1 MSKDEATE
9 ILNNRGYDAEVKSGV
24 VIIYYTG
31 QLEPFSKQVHTVLKE
46 IGYNMS
52 FALTAKD
59 TSNKP
64 V

>member
-1 MSKDEATE
+1 MSKDEAAE
-9 ILNNRGYDAEVKSGV
+9 ILNKRGYDAEVKSGV

-31 QLEPFSKQVHTVLKE
+31 QLEPYSKQVRTILKE

-52 FALTAKD
+52 FALTAKG